1 MVETKLDPIS
11 TIARYH
17 KVKPEKLQR
26 SYKKKLS
33 DFKQWE
39 QKQHCEDYL
48 IYPENISAHL
58 AIDEVSLSKGEL
70 YTFITSKENKSN
82 KGKLVAVINGTDAKT
97 LIDVVN
103 KISELKRNTVQEVS
117 LDMARNMEL
126 TIKTCFVNALRV
138 TDRFHVIK
146 LIMDALQHLRV
157 KYRWQAIDEENLS
170 IKTAKEKG
178 EKYQPIILENGDTHK
193 ELLARTR
200 YLLYKTPSDW
210 TLKQNKRAR
219 LLFKRYPILEQA
231 YYLCLEFRS
240 IYECKTKSM
249 AISRLNDWIDKV
261 KQSAINEF
269 NTAANSIKYHWDNI
283 LNFFNNRSTN
293 AHAESYNAKLK
304 LFRANLRGVK
314 DVKFFLFRLEKLF
327 A

>member
-26 SYKKKLS
+26 SYKKNLS
-33 DFKQWE
+33 DFNHWKQ
-39 QKQHCEDYL
+39 KPHCEDYL

-70 YTFITSKENKSN
+70 YTFITSKESTSN

-170 IKTAKEKG
+170 IKIAKEKG

-219 LLFKRYPILEQA
+219 LLFKHYPILEQA

-261 KQSAINEF
+261 KQSSMNEF